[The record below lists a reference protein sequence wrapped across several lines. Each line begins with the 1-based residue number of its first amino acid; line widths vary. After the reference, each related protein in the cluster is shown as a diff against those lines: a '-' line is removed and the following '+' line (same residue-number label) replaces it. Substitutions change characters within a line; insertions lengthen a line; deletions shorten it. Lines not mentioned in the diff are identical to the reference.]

1 MKIQNLIRVFG
12 ISLVALTVVLG
23 AAGISYA
30 QYDRDRQNNNQQN
43 RGYRIRHKNYRTDQR
58 GVDLLQQAI
67 NEGYRQGFQLGQQD
81 RNSRRKSNWK
91 RNNIYRSGDMGY
103 DSHVDRGQY
112 QYYFQQGVQRGYD
125 DGWNSRNRY
134 GTGNSVLGNILN
146 ILLNPRP
153 Y

>member
-67 NEGYRQGFQLGQQD
+67 NEGYRQ
-81 RNSRRKSNWK
+81 
-91 RNNIYRSGDMGY
+91 
-103 DSHVDRGQY
+103 
-112 QYYFQQGVQRGYD
+112 
-125 DGWNSRNRY
+125 
-134 GTGNSVLGNILN
+134 
-146 ILLNPRP
+146 
-153 Y
+153 